1 MDLDMGRMAGDWK
14 AKLAAV
20 DLSQYSLSW
29 DLLLIGV
36 VTLVVGVVGYA
47 SWRSRTVNLP
57 PGPRN
62 WPVIGALFEMEPK
75 FHEVLQKFAKSYG
88 DVAFFRVGVQKLVV
102 VSSAEVAE
110 ELFKQKDAEFC
121 DRATAMNRSTS
132 KYTGIEGTV
141 FPFANY
147 DAELKLHRKL
157 AVTEF
162 FTMAKIKSYEKLRTQ
177 EVMVMVEKIFHA
189 IGQNSNDSNVNG
201 GTQKVKVGIRATG
214 EALVQNIVFALC
226 IGERFDSLPPDDEL
240 TEFTDIHKNLAEI
253 FMTMNLVDY
262 FPWLTWFDPQ
272 GLLKRMKTFG
282 KRQTKFF
289 EMILERRRQSKKQKR
304 KSGVSEGA
312 DEGRNFVDVL
322 LRAQEDG
329 TKITDI
335 GIMGTI
341 LTMLSAGIDTVGA
354 QIDWIMLELA
364 RHPKMLQRLQY
375 EVDAFVGKQRPLDEN
390 DLTYMP
396 YLNAVI
402 LETLRLH
409 PSVPYSFPHVNM
421 APATLGGY
429 NILANTAVIVNFYG
443 IGRDPRSWE
452 DPLQFNPDRFMA
464 RGSSLSSDSIKANGN
479 FYNLLPFSSGR
490 RVCPGY
496 NLGMLMLLRT
506 VGTLVHA
513 FDWAPPAGMSP
524 QDLSIEDVGPFILYP
539 RPELYLVPKPRLSP
553 DVYRGSISIT

>member
-1 MDLDMGRMAGDWK
+1 MDMHEMAEAWK
-14 AKLAAV
+14 AKLAAI

-29 DLLLIGV
+29 DLLLIGM

-62 WPVIGALFEMEPK
+62 WPVIGALFEMEPR
-75 FHEVLQKFAKSYG
+75 FNQVLQKFAKSYG

-110 ELFKQKDAEFC
+110 ELLRQKDAEFC
-121 DRATAMNRSTS
+121 DRATAMTRSVS
-132 KYTGIEGTV
+132 KYLGIEGTV

-157 AVTEF
+157 STTEF
-162 FTMAKIKSYEKLRTQ
+162 FTTSKMKSYEKLRTQ
-177 EVMVMVEKIFHA
+177 EVTVMVEKIFHA
-189 IGQNSNDSNVNG
+189 IGQHSNDSNVSD
-201 GTQKVKVGIRATG
+201 GTQKVKMGIRAVG
-214 EALVQNIVFALC
+214 ETLVRNIVFSLC

-240 TEFTDIHKNLAEI
+240 REFPDILETVMET
-253 FMTMNLVDY
+253 FMSVNLVDH

-272 GLLKRMKTFG
+272 GLVKRMKTAG
-282 KRQTKFF
+282 ERQKRFY
-289 EMILERRRQSKKQKR
+289 EMILERSRQATKQKR
-304 KSGVSEGA
+304 ESGVSEGA
-312 DEGRNFVDVL
+312 EEGRNFVGVL

-329 TKITDI
+329 TKITDN

-341 LTMLSAGIDTVGA
+341 MSILSAGIDTVSA
-354 QIDWIMLELA
+354 QIEWIMLELA
-364 RHPKMLQRLQY
+364 RHPQMLQRLQD
-375 EVDAFVGKQRPLDEN
+375 ELDALVGKQRCLDEN

-396 YLNAVI
+396 FLNAVI

-409 PSVPYSFPHVNM
+409 PSVPHSFPHVNM

-429 NILANTAVIVNFYG
+429 NIPANTAMIANFYG
-443 IGRDPRSWE
+443 IGRDPRTWK

-464 RGSSLSSDSIKANGN
+464 GGSSLSSDSIKANGN

-496 NLGMLMLLRT
+496 NLGILMLLRT
-506 VGTLVHA
+506 VGTLIHA

-524 QDLSIEDVGPFILYP
+524 QDLSIEDVGPFVLQP
-539 RPELYLVPKPRLSP
+539 NPDLYLVPKPRLSR
-553 DVYRGSISIT
+553 DVYRNSIPST